1 MKELIKEYLDAYIES
16 NGLTL
21 NNEQYKKAYD
31 GVEYWLTTNLPDVVS
46 DSVAEIS

>member
-21 NNEQYKKAYD
+21 NDEQYQNAYN
-31 GVEYWLTTNLPDVVS
+31 GVKFWLTTTLPDAVS
-46 DSVAEIS
+46 DAITSAQ